1 MKFIS
6 DFKQFSRQNIR
17 ESSTISHNSEDTGY
31 NEDKLGFVM
40 EGKDN
45 ISVGRNSNFNNTCFN
60 CLKPSDPQIEHN
72 HPFYF
77 YKASKIL

>member
-1 MKFIS
+1 
-6 DFKQFSRQNIR
+6 
-17 ESSTISHNSEDTGY
+17 
-31 NEDKLGFVM
+31 M